1 MKVIL
6 KADVK
11 GSGKAGELVNV
22 SDGYARN
29 FLLPRG
35 LAAEASSQALNEL
48 HGREEARKHREA
60 VEKSAAEAAAKRLDG
75 VTVRLTAKAGEGGR
89 LYGAVTSKEIAAGLK
104 EQFSVPVDKRKIA
117 LSGEIRAFG
126 TYPAEVRLYT
136 GISAKLSVA
145 VSEAQK

>member
-11 GSGKAGELVNV
+11 GSGKAGQLINV

-35 LAAEASSQALNEL
+35 LAAEASTQAINDLR
-48 HGREEARKHREA
+48 GREEAKQHRAE
-60 VEKSAAEAAAKRLDG
+60 VEKADAEAAAKKLDG
-75 VTVRLTAKAGEGGR
+75 VTVRVTAKAGENGR
-89 LYGAVTSKEIAAGLK
+89 LFGAVTAKEIAIAVK
-104 EQFSVPVDKRKIA
+104 AQFAVGIDKRKIV
-117 LSGEIRAFG
+117 LSGEIKAYG
-126 TYPAEVRLYT
+126 TYPFEIRLHP

-145 VSEAQK
+145 VGEPN